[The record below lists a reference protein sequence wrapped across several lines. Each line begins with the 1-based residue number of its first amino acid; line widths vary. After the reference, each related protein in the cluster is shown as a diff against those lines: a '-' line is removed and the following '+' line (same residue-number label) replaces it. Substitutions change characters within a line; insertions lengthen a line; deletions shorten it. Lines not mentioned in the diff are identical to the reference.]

1 MFLTFPPF
9 RLDIEQERLWRGST
23 EVSLRR
29 KPFAIL
35 RFLAEHPQRLIS
47 QDELVRTIWGS
58 VVVSESA
65 VRTQLYDL
73 RRALGE
79 GIIETVVGRGYRFL
93 PAVTTEAGPP
103 RGLAPNPV
111 ESLDIGV
118 ATDATRRGSP
128 AGAGGP
134 APVGREGELGSLA
147 LLQARAAAG
156 ERQMVF
162 ITGEPGIGKTTLVN
176 AFLLDHPPDG
186 ALVLRGQCI
195 EQSGHGEPYLPLLEG
210 LRRLCESAEGQPVT
224 AILARRAPTW
234 LLQMPGLFPDAEL
247 AALQQRTV
255 GVTQDRMLRE
265 LCEALEHLSVERPVV
280 LALEDLQWSD
290 LSTINLV
297 SMLGSR
303 RSPARVLVIGTARQ
317 GDVLQP
323 AHPLNT
329 IYRELL
335 AHGYAQ
341 VITPGALST
350 AEVSQY
356 LRQRFGAHQFPD
368 ALTTVL
374 HGITGGTPLFL
385 VSVMD
390 DLAKQ
395 KVVDVIDGIWCLRGS
410 VDEVAAHRPENVRQ
424 LIDIQIDR
432 LTPGEQRV
440 LEIASAI
447 GMEFTAGLVA
457 AAQDGSVDAVEEICD
472 GLVRRGH
479 VLRALDA
486 RGWPDGTTQSH
497 YAFRHNL
504 YQAVALGRSS
514 SGRRRL
520 WHRRF
525 AGRLLAAYPEQT
537 AEISVELALHF
548 ERANDWLRAGE
559 FYAAAGERAASRFAG
574 LDATVRFKAGLD
586 LVKRAPASVE
596 RDVIELRLLTGI
608 APRLIEQQ
616 LADPPWSQVHARI
629 LVLSQGAGHR
639 SPPWPAVFGKWISSF
654 IGGDLGS
661 AIAGAERLVAMA
673 EERQDSELLAAATS
687 AQGVATFFRGDLVQ
701 ARALLEKSGAMYDD
715 ILGQDSGGDEPK
727 LNHPDS
733 FIGTSRALRASL
745 LWILG
750 HPDQA
755 RSTAELSVEESK
767 RLKLPFPLALSW
779 SETAQLH
786 FWMRDSEM
794 VLEATRRASELA
806 VAHAFP
812 VWRTEARVLSA
823 WARVMLTRDAAAL
836 RDLEEGMAERLSLG
850 SRARTFLATVHGE
863 ACLAMGEVGRGL
875 SSLDEAIAFAE
886 DGAEGV
892 YLSELHRLKGM
903 LLAKT
908 DQAGADAYLRRALE
922 IARGSSAR
930 SFELRAAIG
939 LARLWQASEQHADA
953 VSRLA
958 ETFAWFTEGFSERD
972 LTEARQLLE
981 AVPAQPSRSRR
992 RRA

>member
-1 MFLTFPPF
+1 MFLIFSPF
-9 RLDIEQERLWRGST
+9 RLDLEQERLWKAST

-35 RFLAEHPQRLIS
+35 RFLAENPQRLVS
-47 QDELVRTIWGS
+47 QDELVRKIWGS

-73 RRALGE
+73 RQALGE

-93 PAVTTEAGPP
+93 PAVTTSAGPP
-103 RGLAPNPV
+103 GEAAGNPL
-111 ESLDIGV
+111 ESLDTGV
-118 ATDATRRGSP
+118 PKAASP
-128 AGAGGP
+128 PASPPGAGGA
-134 APVGREGELGSLA
+134 APVGRGSELESLA

-162 ITGEPGIGKTTLVN
+162 ITGEPGIGKTTLLN
-176 AFLLDHPPDG
+176 AFLLGLPPEG
-186 ALVLRGQCI
+186 VLVLRGQCV

-210 LRRLCESAEGQPVT
+210 LRCLCESAEGQPVT
-224 AILARRAPTW
+224 ALLARRAPTW

-255 GVTQDRMLRE
+255 GANQDRMLRE

-323 AHPLNT
+323 SHPLNT

-341 VITPGALST
+341 VITPGALSMDQ
-350 AEVSQY
+350 VSEY
-356 LRQRFGAHQFPD
+356 LRQRFGAHLFPD
-368 ALTTVL
+368 ALATVVQ
-374 HGITGGTPLFL
+374 GITGGTPLFL

-390 DLAKQ
+390 DLVKR
-395 KVVDVIDGIWCLRGS
+395 KVVDVIDGSWSLRGS
-410 VDEVAAHRPENVRQ
+410 VDEVATHRPENVRQ

-432 LTPGEQRV
+432 LTPAEQRV
-440 LEIASAI
+440 LEIGSAI

-457 AAQDGSVDAVEEICD
+457 AAQDESVDAVEEICD

-486 RGWPDGTTQSH
+486 RGWPDGTTQSR
-497 YAFRHNL
+497 YAFRHDL
-504 YQAVALGRSS
+504 YQAVALGRSP

-525 AGRLLAAYPEQT
+525 AERLLAAYPEQT
-537 AEISVELALHF
+537 AEVSVELALHF
-548 ERANDWLRAGE
+548 ERANDWLKAGE
-559 FYAAAGERAASRFAG
+559 FYAAAGERAGSRCAG

-586 LVKRAPASVE
+586 LVKRAPPSGE
-596 RDVIELRLLTGI
+596 RDLLELRLLTGI

-616 LADPPWSQVHARI
+616 LADPAWSEVHARI
-629 LVLSQGAGHR
+629 LVLSQSTGRR
-639 SPPWPAVFGKWISSF
+639 SPPWPAVFGKWMSSF
-654 IGGDLGS
+654 IVGDLGS
-661 AIAGAERLVAMA
+661 AIAGAERLVAVA
-673 EERQDSELLAAATS
+673 KERQDSELLAAATS
-687 AQGVATFFRGDLVQ
+687 AQGVATFFRGDLVE
-701 ARALLEKSGAMYDD
+701 ARVLLEKSGAMYDE
-715 ILGQDSGGDEPK
+715 ILGQVSGGEPK

-733 FIGTSRALRASL
+733 FIGTSRALRASV
-745 LWILG
+745 LWMLG
-750 HPDQA
+750 YPDQA

-767 RLKLPFPLALSW
+767 RLKLPYPLALSW
-779 SETAQLH
+779 SETAHLH
-786 FWMRDSEM
+786 FWMRDPEL
-794 VLEATRRASELA
+794 VLQATRRASELA
-806 VAHAFP
+806 IAHAFP

-823 WARVMLTRDAAAL
+823 WARVVLTRDAAAF

-863 ACLAMGEVGRGL
+863 ACLALGEVDRGL
-875 SSLDEAIAFAE
+875 SSLDQAIAFAE
-886 DGAEGV
+886 DSAEEV
-892 YLSELHRLKGM
+892 FLSELHRLKGL
-903 LLAKT
+903 LLAKAGR
-908 DQAGADAYLRRALE
+908 AGADAYLKRALD
-922 IARGSSAR
+922 IAQGSSAR

-939 LARLWQASEQHADA
+939 LARLWPASQQHADA
-953 VSRLA
+953 VSRLGK
-958 ETFAWFTEGFSERD
+958 TFAWFSEGFSERD
-972 LTEARQLLE
+972 LTEARQFLE
-981 AVPAQPSRSRR
+981 AAPAQPSGARR